1 MKFLGHSVHQVLIV
15 FPVGLLVAAVVFEL
29 IALASG
35 SAQFW
40 TVAYWLIAGG
50 LVGGAVAA
58 IFGLMDWRHIPSR
71 TRANRLG
78 ILHGVGNATVLVL
91 FALSWWMRAAP
102 DHVPS
107 ANALLLSFI
116 GAGLL
121 LVTGWLGGELVTRL
135 SVGVDAKAH
144 VNAPNSVRDH
154 GVVEPTTS
162 YRDAA

>member
-58 IFGLMDWRHIPSR
+58 LFGLLDWRHIPSR

-135 SVGVDAKAH
+135 SVGVDAQAH

-154 GVVEPTTS
+154 GVVESTTS